1 MMTKRIIFGVL
12 LAAMIVIICSCK
24 KKDNAPGPGS
34 QAKPAPAVNPLPSNP
49 QQGTVWEN
57 SIGLKLVWIPPGEF
71 EMGSDDGES
80 NEKPIHTVK
89 ISKGYYMGIY
99 EVTQEQYQKVM
110 GTNPSKFKGE
120 DNLPVEQVRWDDAVK
135 FCENLTQ
142 KEGKTYRLPT
152 EAEWEYACR
161 AETTSK
167 FSFGDSE
174 SQLVD
179 YAWYDQN
186 GGNKTH
192 PVGTLK
198 PNAWGL
204 YDMHGNLFEWCRDWY
219 AEDWYSKGPAE
230 NPLNE
235 SYGDT
240 EFRVVRGGAW
250 NNYASFCRV
259 ANRSYNNPSS
269 RNLDIGFRLV
279 LDF

>member
-1 MMTKRIIFGVL
+1 MKGLCMMTKRIIFGVL

-24 KKDNAPGPGS
+24 KDNAPGPAS
-34 QAKPAPAVNPLPSNP
+34 QAPPSPAVNPLPSNP

-57 SIGLKLVWIPPGEF
+57 SIGMKLVWIPPGEF
-71 EMGSDDGES
+71 EMGSDHGES

-110 GTNPSKFKGE
+110 GTNPSEFKGD
-120 DNLPVEQVRWDDAVK
+120 DNLPVETVSWNDAVK
-135 FCENLTQ
+135 FCENFSQ

-161 AETTSK
+161 AGTTSEY
-167 FSFGDSE
+167 SFGDSR

-179 YAWYDQN
+179 YAWYEQN
-186 GGNKTH
+186 SAITTH

-204 YDMHGNLFEWCRDWY
+204 YDMHGNVWEWC
-219 AEDWYSKGPAE
+219 
-230 NPLNE
+230 
-235 SYGDT
+235 
-240 EFRVVRGGAW
+240 
-250 NNYASFCRV
+250 
-259 ANRSYNNPSS
+259 
-269 RNLDIGFRLV
+269 
-279 LDF
+279 

>member
-1 MMTKRIIFGVL
+1 MMTKRIILGVL

-24 KKDNAPGPGS
+24 KDNAPGPAS
-34 QAKPAPAVNPLPSNP
+34 QAQSAPAVNPLPSNS
-49 QQGTVWEN
+49 QQGTVREN
-57 SIGLKLVWIPPGEF
+57 SIGMKLVWIPPGTF
-71 EMGSDDGES
+71 QMGSDDGKY

-89 ISKGYYMGIY
+89 ISKGYFMGKY

-110 GTNPSKFKGE
+110 RTNPSEFKGY
-120 DNLPVEQVRWDDAVK
+120 DNLPVETVSWNDAVK

-161 AETTSK
+161 AGTTSK
-167 FSFGDSE
+167 YSFGDSE

-179 YAWYDQN
+179 YAWCNQN
-186 GGNKTH
+186 SGGGTH

-204 YDMHGNLFEWCRDWY
+204 YDMHGNVWEWCQDWY
-219 AEDWYSKGPAE
+219 AKDWYSKGPAE

-235 SYGDT
+235 RYGDNT
-240 EFRVVRGGAW
+240 YRVIRGGYY
-250 NNYASFCRV
+250 NDTYCRV
-259 ANRSYNNPSS
+259 ADRDTFPLWT
-269 RNLDIGFRLV
+269 RDDGIGFRLV
-279 LDF
+279 LDLN

>member
-24 KKDNAPGPGS
+24 KDNAPGPAS
-34 QAKPAPAVNPLPSNP
+34 QAQSAPAVNPLPSNP
-49 QQGTVWEN
+49 QQGTAWEN
-57 SIGLKLVWIPPGEF
+57 SIGMKLVWIPPGAF
-71 EMGSDDGES
+71 EMGSDHGES

-110 GTNPSKFKGE
+110 GTNPSEFKGD
-120 DNLPVEQVRWDDAVK
+120 DNLPVETVSWNDAVK
-135 FCENLTQ
+135 FCENFSQ

-161 AETTSK
+161 AGTTSEY
-167 FSFGDSE
+167 SFGDSE

-179 YAWYDQN
+179 YAWYNQN
-186 GGNKTH
+186 SGTSSH

-204 YDMHGNLFEWCRDWY
+204 YDMHGNLWEWCQDWY
-219 AEDWYSKGPAE
+219 AEDWYSKGPPE

-235 SYGDT
+235 SYGDKANRVLRGGSWINFAST
-240 EFRVVRGGAW
+240 CRAATRSYLRPDGRSIYYGFRVV
-250 NNYASFCRV
+250 
-259 ANRSYNNPSS
+259 
-269 RNLDIGFRLV
+269 